1 MLCSA
6 RERSTRRGIENAL
19 EFCWELHDM
28 SRYFLI
34 NINKGLDRLP
44 DTSFS
49 IESACNIHI
58 LYLYIMEKDI
68 MMRNVIVLFH
78 YWLNTRWSVINILFQ
93 LEFRM
98 NDDLSR

>member
-1 MLCSA
+1 
-6 RERSTRRGIENAL
+6 
-19 EFCWELHDM
+19 M

-78 YWLNTRWSVINILFQ
+78 Y
-93 LEFRM
+93 
-98 NDDLSR
+98 